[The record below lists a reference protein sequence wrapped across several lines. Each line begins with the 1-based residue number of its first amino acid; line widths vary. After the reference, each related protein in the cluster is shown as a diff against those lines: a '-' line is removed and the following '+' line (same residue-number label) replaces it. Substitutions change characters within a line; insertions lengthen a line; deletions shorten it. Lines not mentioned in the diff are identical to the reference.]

1 MWNRR
6 TEGGEGEGTKFEM
19 VKQNVGRQEFET
31 VQQKKRKNR
40 KLKPWKQRVSQ
51 SISVEKVLD
60 LGFYGGIK
68 VIRSG
73 LYDGDRA
80 ENYFIFIS
88 ILKLIKIILKL

>member
-1 MWNRR
+1 MWNCR
-6 TEGGEGEGTKFEM
+6 TEGGKGERPKFEM

-40 KLKPWKQRVSQ
+40 KLKPWKQRISQ
-51 SISVEKVLD
+51 RVLVEKVLD

-73 LYDGDRA
+73 LYGEDRT

-88 ILKLIKIILKL
+88 ILKL

>member
-73 LYDGDRA
+73 LYDGDRVH
-80 ENYFIFIS
+80 NYFIFIS
-88 ILKLIKIILKL
+88 ILKLIKLF